1 MKRPKNHVVIVTS
14 QYSKRTHAMSSN
26 CSSGGGNGGNGGSC
40 SGGGVGQPGGNGQ

>member
-1 MKRPKNHVVIVTS
+1 MKRPSESFNVTTT
-14 QYSKRTHAMSSN
+14 QYSKNVRHMSSS